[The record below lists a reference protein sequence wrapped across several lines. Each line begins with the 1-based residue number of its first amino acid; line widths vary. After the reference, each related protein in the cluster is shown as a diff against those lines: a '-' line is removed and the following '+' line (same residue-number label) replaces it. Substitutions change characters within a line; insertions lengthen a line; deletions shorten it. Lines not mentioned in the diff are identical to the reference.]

1 MKNNIRV
8 GAWGA
13 FARAAFN
20 IGQFFL
26 VAIFLQFIPDGSQYD
41 PAIIREY
48 PFLFYIEFF
57 IMVGMAIG
65 LLLVV
70 RVLYD
75 LMKTEA
81 PDLMWLSLAT
91 AAICAVALF
100 MVGANSVTKVDSLFV
115 IESYSIEQ
123 QGFALR
129 ILDMVAVLIG
139 HLMVSTQ
146 ALSTL
151 FWSLAA
157 WRTRLLPKALA
168 GTGIAI
174 GIITI
179 LFEFTPMNL
188 LGFLIQM
195 PLFIW
200 LGIALWRKATT
211 S

>member
-57 IMVGMAIG
+57 IMVGMAVG
-65 LLLVV
+65 LLLAV
-70 RVLYD
+70 RALYD
-75 LMKTEA
+75 LMKTGA
-81 PDLMWLSLAT
+81 PNLMWLSLAT
-91 AAICAVALF
+91 AVICAVALF

-157 WRTRLLPKALA
+157 WRTGLLPKALA

-174 GIITI
+174 GIIAI

-188 LGFLIQM
+188 LGFLIQV

-200 LGIALWRKATT
+200 LGVVLWRKAKT